1 MNISV
6 IGCGYVGLAVAA
18 ALSSVFSVTVWDINA
33 EKLMCL
39 KKGIALICDESL
51 KQWVKTHNDR
61 LRISESFDEVIRD
74 KDLIFL
80 ALPTD
85 LDNNSGSL
93 DVRILDETIERIR
106 LSDISESTTIVI
118 KSTVPIGYTK
128 SIQDKYNNELNFIYV
143 PEFLREGTAYFDCVN
158 PERLVVGG
166 QSDVFNDVIGCFCG
180 EGTHVIKVT
189 TTEAETIKLLSN
201 AYLAMRVTFF
211 NEVDSLSEYYG
222 INSYNVIR
230 GICMDS
236 RIGDLYNIPSPGY
249 GGYCLPKDIKQ
260 VVASFPGKSNCLFS
274 AVVESNEMRK
284 RHIADLLIKSE
295 EKRVG
300 INRLQFKKGTDSCRG
315 SAVLDIVNMVL
326 KDADIEIYV
335 FEPGLDPGDL
345 IWNRERIIRV
355 DTLEKLKRECNIV
368 LTGYLIERK
377 INEAVAQ
384 HPKAP
389 FQGGCHRR

>member
-1 MNISV
+1 M
-6 IGCGYVGLAVAA
+6 
-18 ALSSVFSVTVWDINA
+18 
-33 EKLMCL
+33 
-39 KKGIALICDESL
+39 
-51 KQWVKTHNDR
+51 
-61 LRISESFDEVIRD
+61 
-74 KDLIFL
+74 
-80 ALPTD
+80 
-85 LDNNSGSL
+85 
-93 DVRILDETIERIR
+93 
-106 LSDISESTTIVI
+106 
-118 KSTVPIGYTK
+118 
-128 SIQDKYNNELNFIYV
+128 
-143 PEFLREGTAYFDCVN
+143 
-158 PERLVVGG
+158 
-166 QSDVFNDVIGCFCG
+166 
-180 EGTHVIKVT
+180 
-189 TTEAETIKLLSN
+189 
-201 AYLAMRVTFF
+201 
-211 NEVDSLSEYYG
+211 
-222 INSYNVIR
+222 
-230 GICMDS
+230 
-236 RIGDLYNIPSPGY
+236 
-249 GGYCLPKDIKQ
+249 
-260 VVASFPGKSNCLFS
+260 ASFPGKSNCLFS